1 MPIDK
6 YYKGHGREVMAD
18 MKARYGDKQ
27 GEAAFY
33 ANKKKGGGMK
43 GRMADLKRSGKF
55 KKKAAAGY

>member
-1 MPIDK
+1 
-6 YYKGHGREVMAD
+6 MAD